1 MAELTRVTIGQRLE
15 ELGVS
20 RQALGCKK
28 LLIIIFRELVG
39 ELGTVAS
46 RVNYGQVMRK
56 YRKEETKNDFAV
68 ENAINPVTQVSLH
81 TSWICWCCGTSW
93 G

>member
-1 MAELTRVTIGQRLE
+1 M
-15 ELGVS
+15 
-20 RQALGCKK
+20 GCKK

-56 YRKEETKNDFAV
+56 YKYTVETKKDFAV
-68 ENAINPVTQVSLH
+68 ENVINLVA
-81 TSWICWCCGTSW
+81 
-93 G
+93 

>member
-1 MAELTRVTIGQRLE
+1 MGGDMAELTRVTIGQRLE

-56 YRKEETKNDFAV
+56 YKYTVETKKDFAV
-68 ENAINPVTQVSLH
+68 ENAINLVA
-81 TSWICWCCGTSW
+81 
-93 G
+93 

>member
-1 MAELTRVTIGQRLE
+1 M
-15 ELGVS
+15 
-20 RQALGCKK
+20 GCKK

-56 YRKEETKNDFAV
+56 YNILKKLKM
-68 ENAINPVTQVSLH
+68 ILL
-81 TSWICWCCGTSW
+81 
-93 G
+93 